1 VRYRFRK
8 EDGWDGY
15 KDIRESSGII
25 GYKMSLGPGQDVE
38 VSGAHIRYTDTDRDD
53 SIMSNRLFASYN
65 GNLFDKIDVQVGAGV
80 ESLENNDGNTGL
92 LAIDLDSQVTD
103 KVQGQLSY
111 IRDIVTDTIASIGR
125 NIVLENIN
133 GALSLDLS
141 PYFNSGGSYGITT
154 YSDGNELYDYSL
166 WASLIFITDPAL
178 LKFSYQY
185 AYQDAREGNQEG
197 VPVLEDGFSR
207 DDHPYWSP
215 KNYWENSFH
224 IYWKQHLLSDMLERE
239 APSYYTVEY
248 ILGYDSTGRERQS
261 VRGEF
266 SMELTSHV
274 ILESAVEFISSDNYR
289 ASDLSFTAVYRW

>member
-1 VRYRFRK
+1 
-8 EDGWDGY
+8 
-15 KDIRESSGII
+15 
-25 GYKMSLGPGQDVE
+25 
-38 VSGAHIRYTDTDRDD
+38 
-53 SIMSNRLFASYN
+53 MSNRLFASYN
-65 GNLFDKIDVQVGAGV
+65 GNLFDKIDVQVGAGI

-125 NIVLENIN
+125 NVVLENIN

-166 WASLIFITDPAL
+166 WASLIFMTKPAL
-178 LKFSYQY
+178 LKLSYQY

-239 APSYYTVEY
+239 APGSYTVEY
-248 ILGYDSTGRERQS
+248 ILGYDSTGRESQS

-266 SMELTSHV
+266 SMELTSHI
-274 ILESAVEFISSDNYR
+274 ILESAVEFVSSDNYR